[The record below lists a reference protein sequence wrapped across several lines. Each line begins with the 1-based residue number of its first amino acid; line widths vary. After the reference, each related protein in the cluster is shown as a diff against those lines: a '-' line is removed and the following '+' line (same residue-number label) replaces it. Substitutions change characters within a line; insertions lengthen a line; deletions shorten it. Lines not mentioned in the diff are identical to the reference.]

1 MSQSRFRW
9 GGSKA
14 PHQSLSTER
23 LTHKRPFGSLAG
35 LELVA
40 VEEAAQRS
48 EEPGTAS
55 SQKRPREFDGD
66 FGASL

>member
-1 MSQSRFRW
+1 M
-9 GGSKA
+9 
-14 PHQSLSTER
+14 
-23 LTHKRPFGSLAG
+23 
-35 LELVA
+35 A